1 MTTVSK
7 DIVHAGARLI
17 QDEVQSSF
25 KKKMPLQSAISLS
38 AKVLG
43 LKSAH
48 HASSSPSDQ
57 GSWLVVGRYAES
69 DMVFVDEIAC
79 SLAPSGLD
87 AILSSARSRYSA
99 EDGDEEAPLYQVA
112 IHSKTGERHFASP
125 DNLTE
130 VSAEDLVHQHPGPK
144 RSTVCE
150 TAVALQDA
158 FVTVDLEELQE
169 IVSTDKLVLAMT
181 AQEAKQGGRRVGAG
195 ALAELAV
202 EFVHNEIGGRLID
215 FGCNHRSSIQDQI
228 DVDVLSNA
236 IRRFDGGSSKDKL
249 EVADFILSDIRKTLQ
264 ESKNFAVIAEDVRDS
279 MASSSNSK

>member
-7 DIVHAGARLI
+7 EIVHAGARLI

-25 KKKMPLQSAISLS
+25 KKKISLQSAISLS

-48 HASSSPSDQ
+48 HASPSTSDQ

-87 AILSSARSRYSA
+87 AILSSSRSRYCA

-112 IHSKTGERHFASP
+112 IHSKTGERYFASP
-125 DNLTE
+125 ENLTE
-130 VSAEDLVHQHPGPK
+130 VSAEDLVHQHPGQK
-144 RSTVCE
+144 RTEVSEGAMDLQEAFLTVN
-150 TAVALQDA
+150 
-158 FVTVDLEELQE
+158 LEELQE
-169 IVSTDKLVLAMT
+169 IVSVDNLVLAMI
-181 AQEAKQGGRRVGAG
+181 AQEDKQSGRRIGAG

-202 EFVHNEIGGRLID
+202 EFVHHEIGGRLID
-215 FGCNHRSSIQDQI
+215 FGNKFHDSIQNQI
-228 DVDVLSNA
+228 DTDVLSNG
-236 IRRFDGGSSKDKL
+236 IRGFDGASRKSKT
-249 EVADFILSDIRKTLQ
+249 EVANYIWNHILESLRKS
-264 ESKNFAVIAEDVRDS
+264 EKPSG
-279 MASSSNSK
+279 